1 MCLQAP
7 RIRDL
12 AEALNCEISEKIAKL
27 PEIRMGHIQGTRNQ
41 DLRLLSTALAAGRWE
56 QCIQGPPPGILYPA
70 QPAVLSEVE
79 SGACHQAP
87 AHRGWALPPCTRT
100 PGGTRMED
108 WVPPAPRRHGET
120 FVGRRGAGHDPQR
133 SMGCERSPCVWLC
146 VGCLPGIII

>member
-27 PEIRMGHIQGTRNQ
+27 PEIRTGHIQGTRTQ

-87 AHRGWALPPCTRT
+87 AHRGWALPQCTRT
-100 PGGTRMED
+100 PGAHGWKIGYLLPHGDTG
-108 WVPPAPRRHGET
+108 RHLW
-120 FVGRRGAGHDPQR
+120 GAGGQGTTLRDPWGV
-133 SMGCERSPCVWLC
+133 SAAPVFGCVWGVC
-146 VGCLPGIII
+146 QE